1 MYKFEYNYK
10 VPCTEKK
17 TTFGSVCI
25 SNIVFDPVE
34 IEKILPEIV
43 LSDTNLKH
51 MFAENN
57 LNAFNR
63 RNIYKRFIPENKLYK
78 DLNDFID
85 AQIKHNR
92 SFYSFLAEG
101 ILGLVY
107 RDIYSFQ
114 LAKGL
119 IDVCDTLT
127 DQHTGVDACMY
138 NLKERKIVLG
148 EAKFY
153 ESLQDG
159 LNVIIKDLIENNIY
173 NKMCSLRRTAGSFYE
188 TSEIIIKNL
197 NTNETEEITIQRFL
211 EQDITFAGFVLHSE
225 TNIDKYN
232 NENFYDAFDISAEKL
247 KDNINTSIPGSISN
261 GQYDI
266 ILVHLPVK
274 SKKELIKKIIE
285 ASQQKLDLMKVII

>member
-1 MYKFEYNYK
+1 MYKFKYNYK
-10 VPCTEKK
+10 VPYAEKK
-17 TTFGSVCI
+17 TTFGSVRI
-25 SNIVFDPVE
+25 SNIVFDPLE
-34 IEKILPEIV
+34 IEKILPEVV
-43 LSDTNLKH
+43 LSDANLKH
-51 MFAENN
+51 MFAESN
-57 LNAFNR
+57 LSTFNR
-63 RNIYKRFIPENKLYK
+63 KNIYKRFIPINKLYK
-78 DLNDFID
+78 NLDDYID
-85 AQIKHNR
+85 AQIKHNY

-153 ESLQDG
+153 ENLQDG
-159 LNVIIKDLIENNIY
+159 LNKIIKDLTENNIC
-173 NKMCSLRRTAGSFYE
+173 NKMYSLSRTASSFYE

-225 TNIDKYN
+225 TNINKFY
-232 NENFYDAFDISAEKL
+232 NENFYDVFDISAEKL
-247 KDNINTSIPGSISN
+247 KDNINTSIPGLISN
-261 GQYDI
+261 GRYDI

-285 ASQQKLDLMKVII
+285 ASQQKLDLMKVNI